1 MADTKHTPEPW
12 TCEIAPEGKRPAAFI
27 IGPDRVMVAAMQAGP
42 NGEKP
47 KDCEATANRIVACVN
62 ACVGMEDPMRE
73 IPHLLHTQELAR
85 EQREKAAEWGSAAYN
100 AEVERMAA
108 EIHEHLPDPSEDH
121 NDRVDSVTESVD
133 GSGWVMHAPDRVL
146 EHSEQPQDSQ
156 EAAAM
161 AGPDADWEKVRTV
174 AAYLVMQQDV
184 YKALSGLD
192 DDAEARAEDESVPL

>member
-1 MADTKHTPEPW
+1 MADTKHTIEPW
-12 TCEIAPEGKRPAAFI
+12 LLSWGYDNTGTPVYRHEGGDGIDVETGNAN
-27 IGPDRVMVAAMQAGP
+27 AG
-42 NGEKP
+42 
-47 KDCEATANRIVACVN
+47 RLMACLA

-85 EQREKAAEWGSAAYN
+85 EQREKAAEWGGAAYN

-184 YKALSGLD
+184 YEALSGLD
-192 DDAEARAEDESVPL
+192 DDAEQRLDKSDEAVTS